1 MKYIIVILSFICLFG
16 TACSDNNG
24 TEAPVVRPEAQGI
37 WVDNRG
43 SEPITYHWVRYGKL
57 EWICE
62 NIRTE
67 TAPATYLPDPNNS
80 FYERNTEEETLQYG
94 YLYDFETAKTLET
107 EGWRLPTDEDWK
119 DLERH
124 LGMEAGK
131 ADKEEWR
138 GDFVGELL
146 MQDSTG
152 SGLNLQH
159 AGYYITE
166 GGLGVR
172 NRGVD
177 GIYWT
182 STLDTRTQ
190 GYAWTRMVVYNRKE
204 VRRFSMLT
212 KKGLS
217 VRLVRDVQQ

>member
-1 MKYIIVILSFICLFG
+1 MRYIIGILSLICLFG
-16 TACSDNNG
+16 TTCSDNNE
-24 TEAPVVRPEAQGI
+24 TQAPVVRPEARGI

-67 TAPATYLPDPNNS
+67 TAPGTYLPDPDNS
-80 FYERNTEEETLQYG
+80 YYERNTEEETLQYG

-119 DLERH
+119 DLECH
-124 LGMEAGK
+124 LGMSADE

-152 SGLNLQH
+152 SELNLQH
-159 AGYYITE
+159 SGYYLTE
-166 GGLGVR
+166 GGVGVR
-172 NRGVD
+172 NRGID

-182 STLDTRTQ
+182 ATPDTRTQ
-190 GYAWTRMVVYNRKE
+190 GYAWTRMVIYNRTD
-204 VRRFSMLT
+204 VRRFPMLT
-212 KKGLS
+212 KKALS
-217 VRLVRDVQQ
+217 VRLVRDVQL

>member
-1 MKYIIVILSFICLFG
+1 MKYIIGILSLICLFG

-24 TEAPVVRPEAQGI
+24 TETPVIRPEARGI

-43 SEPITYHWVRYGKL
+43 RELIIYHWVRYGKL

-67 TAPATYLPDPNNS
+67 TAPGTYFPDPNNS
-80 FYERNTEEETLQYG
+80 YYERNTEEETLQYG

-124 LGMEAGK
+124 LGMEADEV
-131 ADKEEWR
+131 DKEEWR

-152 SGLNLQH
+152 SELNLQH
-159 AGYYITE
+159 SGYHIVE
-166 GGLGVR
+166 GGRGVR
-172 NRGVD
+172 NRGID

-182 STLDTRTQ
+182 ATLDTRTQ
-190 GYAWTRMVVYNRKE
+190 GYAWTRMVIYNRAD
-204 VRRFSMLT
+204 VRRFPMLT
-212 KKGLS
+212 KKALS
-217 VRLVRDVQQ
+217 VRLVRDVQL

>member
-1 MKYIIVILSFICLFG
+1 MKYAILILSLVCLLG
-16 TACSDNNG
+16 TACSDD
-24 TEAPVVRPEAQGI
+24 EKEPVAPVVRPEAQGT
-37 WVDNRG
+37 WVDTRG

-62 NIRTE
+62 NMRTE
-67 TAPATYLPDPNNS
+67 VENYLPDPWDENV
-80 FYERNTEEETLQYG
+80 RNTPEETLQYG

-107 EGWRLPTDEDWK
+107 DGWRLPTDEDWK
-119 DLERH
+119 DLEGH
-124 LGMEAGK
+124 LGIGAGEANE
-131 ADKEEWR
+131 EEWR
-138 GDFVGELL
+138 GDFTGDLL

-152 SGLNLQH
+152 CGLDLRC
-159 AGYYITE
+159 GGFWDTE
-166 GGLGVR
+166 MGKGVR

-182 STLDTRTQ
+182 ATLDSRTV
-190 GYAWTRMVVYNRKE
+190 GYAWTRMVVYNRSD
-204 VRRFSMLT
+204 VRRFPMRT